1 MWLIRYVFFTEY
13 MQKQYVL
20 PPHTRHCEGLVI
32 LERKTGIEFEDGGEG
47 TTAKPYVVKYN

>member
-1 MWLIRYVFFTEY
+1 